1 VKVRL
6 IGATIVPVTT
16 THIVPDKGHL
26 HLMLDGQIV
35 SMNFKPTATI
45 PVKPGTH
52 LLVVEYVA
60 ADHGP
65 FNPRD
70 YAPPVQ
76 FTVKA

>member
-1 VKVRL
+1 M
-6 IGATIVPVTT
+6 PVTT
-16 THIVPDKGHL
+16 THIVPNKGHL
-26 HLMLDGQIV
+26 HLMLDGQLV

-52 LLVVEYVA
+52 LLVVEFVA
-60 ADHGP
+60 SDHGP

-76 FTVKA
+76 FTVKG